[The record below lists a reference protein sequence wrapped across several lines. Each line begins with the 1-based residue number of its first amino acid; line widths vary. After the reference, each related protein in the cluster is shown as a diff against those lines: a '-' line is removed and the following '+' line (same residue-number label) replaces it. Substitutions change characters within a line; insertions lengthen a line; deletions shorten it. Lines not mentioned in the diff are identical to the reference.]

1 MTIDQIMEVIS
12 PYFTVAGVT
21 ALVTAVIS
29 IAVKVYGVVKK
40 TSVSLSKTA
49 LIDEKKIVE
58 LMKGVLPTDMS
69 VKVMPLVESE
79 LAKINENVQ
88 KAAAENAVKTAKKLD
103 TIAKAVAS
111 MRNLP
116 TEQREQLL
124 AMIETENKDAEA
136 QTVVLNYQVSEEI
149 KAIAEE
155 SKAAEKDFV
164 PVID

>member
-1 MTIDQIMEVIS
+1 MTIDQIIEVIS
-12 PYFTVAGVT
+12 PYFTVAGIT
-21 ALVTAVIS
+21 ALVSAVIS
-29 IAVKVYGVVKK
+29 IAVKVYSVVKK

-49 LIDEKKIVE
+49 LIDEKKIIE

-69 VKVMPLVESE
+69 VKIMPLVESE

-124 AMIETENKDAEA
+124 AMIEAENKDVEA
-136 QTVVLNYQVSEEI
+136 QTVVLSYQVSEEI

-155 SKAAEKDFV
+155 SKATEKDFV

>member
-21 ALVTAVIS
+21 ALVSAVIS

-69 VKVMPLVESE
+69 LKVMPLVERDRKS
-79 LAKINENVQ
+79 
-88 KAAAENAVKTAKKLD
+88 
-103 TIAKAVAS
+103 
-111 MRNLP
+111 
-116 TEQREQLL
+116 
-124 AMIETENKDAEA
+124 
-136 QTVVLNYQVSEEI
+136 VV
-149 KAIAEE
+149 
-155 SKAAEKDFV
+155 
-164 PVID
+164 

>member
-21 ALVTAVIS
+21 ALVSAVIS
-29 IAVKVYGVVKK
+29 IAIKVYGVVKK

-79 LAKINENVQ
+79 LAKINENMQ

-124 AMIETENKDAEA
+124 AMIEAENKDVSA
-136 QTVVLNYQVSEEI
+136 QTIVLNYQVSEEI

-155 SKAAEKDFV
+155 TKAVEKDFV

>member
-21 ALVTAVIS
+21 ALVSAVIS
-29 IAVKVYGVVKK
+29 IAVKVYGVVKR
-40 TSVSLSKTA
+40 TSQSLTKTA

-58 LMKGVLPTDMS
+58 LMNGVLPTDMS

>member
-1 MTIDQIMEVIS
+1 MTVDQIMEIIS

-21 ALVTAVIS
+21 ALVSAVIS
-29 IAVKVYGVVKK
+29 IAVKVYGVVKR

-155 SKAAEKDFV
+155 SKTAEKDFV

>member
-1 MTIDQIMEVIS
+1 MS
-12 PYFTVAGVT
+12 
-21 ALVTAVIS
+21 AVIS
-29 IAVKVYGVVKK
+29 IAVKVYGIVKK
-40 TSVSLSKTA
+40 TSQSLSKTA
-49 LIDEKKIVE
+49 LLDEKKIVE

-88 KAAAENAVKTAKKLD
+88 KAAAENATKTAKKLD

-124 AMIETENKDAEA
+124 AMIEAENKDVAA
-136 QTVVLNYQVSEEI
+136 QTVVLNYEVSEEI
-149 KAIAEE
+149 KAIAEANKG
-155 SKAAEKDFV
+155 SKNNFV

>member
-1 MTIDQIMEVIS
+1 MTVDQIMEIIS

-21 ALVTAVIS
+21 ALVSAVIS
-29 IAVKVYGVVKK
+29 IAVKVYGVVKR

-88 KAAAENAVKTAKKLD
+88 KAAAENATKTAKKLD

-116 TEQREQLL
+116 IEQREQLL
-124 AMIETENKDAEA
+124 AMIEAENKDVSA

-155 SKAAEKDFV
+155 SKTAEKDFV
-164 PVID
+164 PMID

>member
-12 PYFTVAGVT
+12 PYFTVAGIT
-21 ALVTAVIS
+21 ALVSAVIS
-29 IAVKVYGVVKK
+29 IAVKVYGVIKR
-40 TSVSLSKTA
+40 TSQSLSKTA

-69 VKVMPLVESE
+69 VKVMPLVASE

-88 KAAAENAVKTAKKLD
+88 KAASKNAKKTTLKLD

-124 AMIETENKDAEA
+124 AMIETENKDAEP

-155 SKAAEKDFV
+155 NKAAEKDFV

>member
-21 ALVTAVIS
+21 ALVSSVIS
-29 IAVKVYGVVKK
+29 IAVKVYGVVKR
-40 TSVSLSKTA
+40 TSLSLSKTA
-49 LIDEKKIVE
+49 LIDERKIVE

-88 KAAAENAVKTAKKLD
+88 KAASENAKKTALKLD

-124 AMIETENKDAEA
+124 AMIEAENKDAEP

-155 SKAAEKDFV
+155 TKAAEKDFV

>member
-1 MTIDQIMEVIS
+1 MTIDQIIEVIS

-21 ALVTAVIS
+21 ALVSAVIS
-29 IAVKVYGVVKK
+29 IAVKVYGIVKK
-40 TSVSLSKTA
+40 TSQSLSKTA
-49 LIDEKKIVE
+49 LLDEKKIVE

-88 KAAAENAVKTAKKLD
+88 KAAAENATKTAKKLD

-124 AMIETENKDAEA
+124 AMIEAENKDVAA
-136 QTVVLNYQVSEEI
+136 QTVVLNYEVSEEI
-149 KAIAEE
+149 KAIAEANKG
-155 SKAAEKDFV
+155 SKNNFV

>member
-12 PYFTVAGVT
+12 PFFTVAGIGSLVA
-21 ALVTAVIS
+21 AL
-29 IAVKVYGVVKK
+29 IAIGVKVHGIVKK
-40 TSVSLSKTA
+40 TSVALSKTA

-58 LMKGVLPTDMS
+58 LMKGILPTDLAI
-69 VKVMPLVESE
+69 KVMPLVESE
-79 LAKINENVQ
+79 LAKINETVQ
-88 KAAAENAVKTAKKLD
+88 KAAAENAKKTTQKLD

-116 TEQREQLL
+116 AEQREQLL
-124 AMIETENKDAEA
+124 AMIEAENKDVEP

-149 KAIAEE
+149 KAIAEA
-155 SKAAEKDFV
+155 SKEAEKDFV

>member
-21 ALVTAVIS
+21 ALVSAVIS

-69 VKVMPLVESE
+69 LKVMPLVESE

-88 KAAAENAVKTAKKLD
+88 KAAAENATKTAKKLD

-124 AMIETENKDAEA
+124 AMIEAENKDVSA

-155 SKAAEKDFV
+155 NKAAEKDFV
-164 PVID
+164 PMID

>member
-21 ALVTAVIS
+21 TLVTAVIS

-79 LAKINENVQ
+79 LAKINENMQ
-88 KAAAENAVKTAKKLD
+88 KAASENAKKTALKLD

-124 AMIETENKDAEA
+124 AMIEAENKDVSA
-136 QTVVLNYQVSEEI
+136 QTIVLNYQVSEEI

-155 SKAAEKDFV
+155 TKAVEKDFV

>member
-1 MTIDQIMEVIS
+1 
-12 PYFTVAGVT
+12 
-21 ALVTAVIS
+21 
-29 IAVKVYGVVKK
+29 
-40 TSVSLSKTA
+40 
-49 LIDEKKIVE
+49 
-58 LMKGVLPTDMS
+58 
-69 VKVMPLVESE
+69 MPLLESE

-88 KAAAENAVKTAKKLD
+88 KAAAENATKTAKKLD

-124 AMIETENKDAEA
+124 AMIEAENKDVDA
-136 QTVVLNYQVSEEI
+136 QTFVLNYQVREEL

-155 SKAAEKDFV
+155 NKAEEKEFV

>member
-21 ALVTAVIS
+21 ALVSAVIS
-29 IAVKVYGVVKK
+29 IAVKVYGVVKR
-40 TSVSLSKTA
+40 TSQSLTKTA

-58 LMKGVLPTDMS
+58 LMNGVLPTDMS

-124 AMIETENKDAEA
+124 AMIEAENKDVSA
-136 QTVVLNYQVSEEI
+136 QTIVLNYQVSEEI

-155 SKAAEKDFV
+155 TKAVEKDFV

>member
-1 MTIDQIMEVIS
+1 MTIDQIIEIIS
-12 PYFTVAGVT
+12 PYFTVAGIT
-21 ALVTAVIS
+21 ALVSAVIS

-88 KAAAENAVKTAKKLD
+88 KAASENAKKTALKLD

-124 AMIETENKDAEA
+124 AMIEAENKDAEP

-155 SKAAEKDFV
+155 TKAAEKDFV

>member
-1 MTIDQIMEVIS
+1 MTIDQIIEVIS

-21 ALVTAVIS
+21 ALVSSVIS
-29 IAVKVYGVVKK
+29 IAVKVYGVVKR
-40 TSVSLSKTA
+40 TSLSLSKTA
-49 LIDEKKIVE
+49 LIDERKIVE

-88 KAAAENAVKTAKKLD
+88 KAASENAKKTALKLD

-124 AMIETENKDAEA
+124 AMIEAENKDAEP

-155 SKAAEKDFV
+155 TKAAEKDFV

>member
-1 MTIDQIMEVIS
+1 MTVDQIMEIIS

-21 ALVTAVIS
+21 ALVSAVIS
-29 IAVKVYGVVKK
+29 IAVKVYGVVKR

-136 QTVVLNYQVSEEI
+136 QTVMTFI
-149 KAIAEE
+149 
-155 SKAAEKDFV
+155 
-164 PVID
+164 

>member
-21 ALVTAVIS
+21 ALVSAVIS
-29 IAVKVYGVVKK
+29 IAVKVYGVVKR

-155 SKAAEKDFV
+155 SKTAEKDFV
-164 PVID
+164 PMID

>member
-21 ALVTAVIS
+21 ALVSAVIS
-29 IAVKVYGVVKK
+29 IAVKVYGVVKR
-40 TSVSLSKTA
+40 TSQSLSKTA

-124 AMIETENKDAEA
+124 AMIEAENKDVSA
-136 QTVVLNYQVSEEI
+136 QTIVLNYQVSEEI
-149 KAIAEE
+149 KAMAEE
-155 SKAAEKDFV
+155 TKAVEKDFV